1 MLSFYNGVAFSIELY
16 QNGVSHFRIQ
26 CFFDPYK
33 FVPKYCISKNLS
45 QNLFRLF
52 QNRSNHG
59 RYKSPC
65 VPLRKKILVP
75 RTKAR
80 KRRDGVITLV
90 WQLQSQKDTDHN
102 VFPISNLFVMAQEV
116 NAQNSEVSSHFKQ
129 LQGWCVL
136 CVRFPSLVLMVVT
149 ELSSSLYLYDERVLF
164 CVVGFVQRQVLGI
177 NFRNFVRSSPR
188 TFSVS

>member
-1 MLSFYNGVAFSIELY
+1 MG
-16 QNGVSHFRIQ
+16 SHFQQSYTRMGSHIFGFNV
-26 CFFDPYK
+26 FFDPYK

-59 RYKSPC
+59 RYKFPC

-102 VFPISNLFVMAQEV
+102 VFPISNLFVMAHVV

-129 LQGWCVL
+129 LQGQCVL